1 MVSLRALHAF
11 SLLAKHGRAA
21 RAAEDLGVTP
31 SALTHLLRSLESE
44 LGAALV
50 VRDGRGLALTEEGQ
64 RLSTNLGNSFDQIE
78 HAVDAFRR
86 RSRTELRISTLSTVA
101 TRWLIPRLP
110 NFQEKHPDIELLIS
124 TSMRSVDLEK
134 ESYDCA
140 IRLGNGAWPNVER
153 QMLWKEN
160 LVVAFAPQLSQDAP
174 DPNIKQL
181 QKLKLLHT
189 ASRREDWPIWLKA
202 NKFEHPETTSGA
214 IFESRTMAIQAAVAG
229 MGAIVIDKHF
239 VENEVN
245 AGHLMV
251 PNWPIT
257 EIETGY
263 WFVRNSNKPLTRP
276 VTAFRDWL
284 VEQAGAQE
292 FAPEDKYTPQG
303 A

>member
-50 VRDGRGLALTEEGQ
+50 IRDGRGLALTEEGQ
-64 RLSTNLGNSFDQIE
+64 RLSSNLGTSFDQIE
-78 HAVDAFRR
+78 HAVEAFRR

-110 NFQEKHPDIELLIS
+110 DFQAKHPDIELLIS
-124 TSMRSVDLEK
+124 TSMRLVDLDR

-140 IRLGNGAWPNVER
+140 IRLGNGAWPHVER
-153 QMLWKEN
+153 HKLWEED
-160 LVVAFAPQLSQDAP
+160 LVVAFAPQLCEGKQP
-174 DPNIKQL
+174 DVSML
-181 QKLKLLHT
+181 REMKLLHT
-189 ASRREDWPIWLKA
+189 SSRREDWPTWLDRA
-202 NKFEHPETTSGA
+202 NYEHPDKGA
-214 IFESRTMAIQAAVAG
+214 GAMFESRNMAIQAAVAG
-229 MGAIVIDKHF
+229 MGAIAIDTHF
-239 VENEVN
+239 VEQEVA

-251 PNWPIT
+251 PEWPKFT
-257 EIETGY
+257 LDTGY
-263 WFVRNSNKPLTRP
+263 WFVRNSNRPLTRP
-276 VTAFRDWL
+276 VAAFRDWL
-284 VEQAGAQE
+284 IEQAEAE
-292 FAPEDKYTPQG
+292 AVSDRPEE